1 MAVYKVSAAED
12 YSLTLGQKSKLESVL
27 QNVALLLNTKQGTAP
42 LHREYGLP
50 MAFVD
55 KPIDVAETIA
65 FAEISEALEKF
76 EPRAVLKDL
85 WFEKNEKGEMS
96 VVVEVIVDVERI

>member
-1 MAVYKVSAAED
+1 MGTYRVSASEG
-12 YSLTLGQKSKLESVL
+12 YNLTLGQEKTLESVL

-42 LHREYGLP
+42 MYREYGLP

-65 FAEISEALEKF
+65 YTEISEALEKF
-76 EPRAVLKDL
+76 EPRAKLSDVT
-85 WFEKNEKGEMS
+85 FEKDEHGRLGI
-96 VVVEVIVDVERI
+96 VVEVTVDDE

>member
-1 MAVYKVSAAED
+1 MAVYKVSAAEG
-12 YSLTLGQKSKLESVL
+12 YSLTLGQKSELESVL
-27 QNVALLLNTKQGTAP
+27 QNVALLLNTKQGTVP

-55 KPIDVAETIA
+55 KPINVAETIA
-65 FAEISEALEKF
+65 FSEISEALEEF
-76 EPRAVLKDL
+76 EPRAVLNDL

-96 VVVEVIVDVERI
+96 VVVEVIVDVE